1 MTHGIQASSVTGT
14 AVTIQRIADVP
25 ITLPIIGSQPANDAF
40 NEAVASMWAFFERIL
55 DSSMFSPHG
64 ICLLWEPELIWL
76 HVVSDAV
83 IALAYFSIPFALAIF
98 VSKRRDL
105 KFGWIYWSFGIFIMA
120 CGLTH
125 ILAIYTLWVPVY
137 GIEGIVK
144 AATAMA
150 SIFTAGMLWPLLPQ
164 LLAIPSPFELRQVQA
179 ALEEEEIK
187 ARDSEQMLQQFRQ
200 AQQASRESM
209 ARLTAV
215 VETAVDGFILIDA
228 RGRILLFNPA
238 CERLFGYRADE
249 VFHENVK
256 MLMPLA
262 YSLQHDDCIRN
273 FLQTG
278 ERKIIGIG
286 REVTGL
292 RKDGSTFPMD
302 LSVGEAEQD
311 GESIF
316 VGIIHDLT
324 ARKHT
329 EEQLRQAQK
338 MEAVGQLSG
347 GIAHDFNNLL
357 TVIVGNAE
365 HLGEELKSRQD
376 LRQVANDICQAAER
390 GAELAQRLL
399 AFSRRQL
406 LQPVAIDCHD
416 LLGSMQKLLTRTLRE
431 NIEIRIAFD
440 AAAVLAF
447 ADRAQ
452 LESAVLNLA
461 LNAQDAMPEGGHL
474 TLGAGVASLDDHYQ
488 SLHPEIGPGEY
499 AVIAVTDGG
508 EGMTAEV
515 AAHAFEPFYTTKE
528 VGKGS
533 GLGLSMV
540 FGFVK
545 QSNGHVSIY
554 SEPGLGTTVRI
565 YLPYVGTKVQR
576 PAATANEESMPEGHE
591 TILVVEDDPFVRSS
605 VIMRVKSLGYKVVT
619 AVNGNDA
626 LSKLRADPKIDLLFT
641 DIVMPGGMSG
651 WELADLAQQ
660 IRPGLPVLYSSGY
673 PQEALVDLGRASA
686 QSIILTKPYRKV
698 ELAHRLREALMAT
711 SEAC

>member
-1 MTHGIQASSVTGT
+1 
-14 AVTIQRIADVP
+14 
-25 ITLPIIGSQPANDAF
+25 
-40 NEAVASMWAFFERIL
+40 MWAFFERIL

-83 IALAYFSIPFALAIF
+83 IAMAYFSIPFALAIF

-105 KFGWIYWSFGIFIMA
+105 KFGWVYWSFGIFILA

-125 ILAIYTLWVPVY
+125 ILSIYTLWVPIY
-137 GIEGIVK
+137 GIEGLVK
-144 AATAMA
+144 AATAVA
-150 SIFTAGMLWPLLPQ
+150 SIVTAGMLWPLLPK
-164 LLAIPSPFELRQVQA
+164 LLAIPSPFELRQAQE
-179 ALEEEEIK
+179 ALKEEESK
-187 ARDSEQMLQQFRQ
+187 GRDSEQLLQQFRQ
-200 AQQASRESM
+200 TQQALRESM

-256 MLMPLA
+256 MLMPQT
-262 YSLQHDDCIRN
+262 YSAHHDDYIQNFIR
-273 FLQTG
+273 TA

-286 REVTGL
+286 REVVGL

-302 LSVGEAEQD
+302 LSVGEAQQD

-324 ARKHT
+324 GRKQT

-338 MEAVGQLSG
+338 MEMVGQLSG

-365 HLGEELKSRQD
+365 HLSDQLKSRQD
-376 LRQVANDICQAAER
+376 LQRIADDICQAGER
-390 GAELAQRLL
+390 GAELTQRLL

-406 LQPVAIDCHD
+406 LKPHPTDCHE
-416 LLGSMQKLLTRTLRE
+416 LLDSMRKLLRRTLRE
-431 NIEIRIAFD
+431 NIEIRITPNAET
-440 AAAVLAF
+440 VLAF

-452 LESAVLNLA
+452 LESSVLNLA
-461 LNAQDAMPEGGHL
+461 LNAQDAMPNGGHL
-474 TLGAGVASLDDHYQ
+474 TLSTGVASLDDPYQ
-488 SLHPEIGPGEY
+488 SLHPEIEAGEY
-499 AVIAVTDGG
+499 AVIAVADDGV
-508 EGMTAEV
+508 GMAAEV
-515 AAHAFEPFYTTKE
+515 AARAFEPFYTTKE

-540 FGFVK
+540 YGFAK

-554 SEPGLGTTVRI
+554 SELGLGTTVRI
-565 YLPYVGTKVQR
+565 YLPHVATSGRKPSDQI
-576 PAATANEESMPEGHE
+576 PADEPLIPRGHE
-591 TILVVEDDPFVRSS
+591 TILVAEDDPFVRSS
-605 VIMRVKSLGYKVVT
+605 VILRIESLGYSVI
-619 AVNGNDA
+619 AAINGNDA
-626 LSKLRADPKIDLLFT
+626 LLKLRANPQIDMLFT
-641 DIVMPGGMSG
+641 DIVMPGMSG
-651 WELADLAQQ
+651 WELADLAREV
-660 IRPGLPVLYSSGY
+660 RPGLPVVYSSGY
-673 PQEALVDLGRASA
+673 ALEMLAQQGRAPA
-686 QSIILTKPYRKV
+686 EAIILVKPYRKA
-698 ELAHRLREALMAT
+698 ELAERLREALSANSMV
-711 SEAC
+711 S